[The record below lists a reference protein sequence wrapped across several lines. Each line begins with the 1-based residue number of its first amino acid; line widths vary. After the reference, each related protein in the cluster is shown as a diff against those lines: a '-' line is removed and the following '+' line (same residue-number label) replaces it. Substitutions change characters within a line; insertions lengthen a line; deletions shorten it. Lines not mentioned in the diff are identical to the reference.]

1 MMRIREPLIPVAS
14 FFVSDKWWSPAYK
27 KDYRYIEISVKPN
40 LLTYKQVIGP
50 EELVEWRD

>member
-1 MMRIREPLIPVAS
+1 MMRIREPLIPIAS
-14 FFVSDKWWSPAYK
+14 YFVSDKWWSPTYK
-27 KDYRYIEISVKPN
+27 EDYHYTEISVKPN